1 MKRIINLYRT
11 IFMNTIFAVSSKS
24 TGTQKTLG
32 LLGAVLAG
40 VLFVSALGGCAS
52 TEPEVNSLAP
62 SPDFAPVFPLA
73 SDRPKMATGGIY
85 GNSQNDAWFGRGR
98 NYQIGDI
105 ITVLL
110 NESTQ
115 SARTQNSDVSRVTKN
130 TALPSGLSTKLG
142 SLSPVLNGLDLS
154 QGTVNSTGT
163 GKAGQQAS
171 LQGSIAVTV
180 VEILSNGNLMVRG
193 EKKLGLAEG
202 TEVIQVAGVIRP
214 QDIGPNGTVNSLR
227 LANAQIAYRGV
238 GDLANAS
245 KVGWGTTALHK
256 FWPF

>member
-1 MKRIINLYRT
+1 MHKILALS
-11 IFMNTIFAVSSKS
+11 NTSAR
-24 TGTQKTLG
+24 TQKTLG
-32 LLGAVLAG
+32 GNAAFFMGLVVMASLV
-40 VLFVSALGGCAS
+40 GCAS
-52 TEPEVNSLAP
+52 TEPEVNALAP

-130 TALPSGLSTKLG
+130 TALPSGLSTKIG
-142 SLSPVLNGLDLS
+142 SLSPALNGLDLS

-227 LANAQIAYRGV
+227 LANAQIAYRGI

-245 KVGWGTTALHK
+245 KVGWGTSMMHK